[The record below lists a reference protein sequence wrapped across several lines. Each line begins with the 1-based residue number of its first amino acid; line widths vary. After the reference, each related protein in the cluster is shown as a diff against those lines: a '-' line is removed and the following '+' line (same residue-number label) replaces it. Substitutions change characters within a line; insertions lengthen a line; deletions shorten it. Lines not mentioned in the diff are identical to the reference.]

1 MKIRWKFFLILF
13 AFSLVPLIA
22 VTHISQEGTE
32 KLGQSIIDDSRQN
45 LLEIASKA
53 LELTVSNYAKI
64 LHNIG
69 SAVELGLVVIA
80 NSAERALSQAPPVT
94 GPIYFAP
101 DYDDPQK
108 APPDLKRGNGLN
120 RQPNYWTAPGPPVS
134 LEHPVFL
141 IAPGTDATSVQREIA
156 QLTRILPDFKSAI
169 EEFGD
174 FIHWTY
180 VSLENGV
187 HISYPGHGGYP
198 PEYDGRRRP
207 WYQAAINNK
216 PIQGRVLWTPPTVDA
231 TSGLVAFTASR
242 RINYPDGS
250 LAGVAA
256 LDVLITRVIQE
267 NELVSL
273 WSPAMRSFMTT
284 IETRPPDG
292 EPGLLILAQKD
303 YQQQAT
309 SWRSVIEYDWL
320 TSSNNDAL
328 ESITKQLSNQQAGHA
343 TLPYDGVESIWAFAP
358 IDENTQFIIIVPL
371 AVIKNRMDKINDTY
385 LSYVDKQLLTT
396 GIAAVA
402 VFIVLSVA
410 ALLSSRAV
418 TQSLLKIAAAAKK
431 LAQGDFSVRLNL
443 RTGDERDQVI
453 HAFNEMIPKL
463 EDHYRIRNTLELAR
477 EVQQNLLP
485 ITPPNI
491 EGLDIAGA
499 TEYCEQTGGDYYDFF
514 LIGDE
519 IEKRLAVIV
528 GDVSGHGVPSA
539 LLMTTAR
546 ALLRQRAA
554 MPGKPSEIVTDVNRR
569 LSMDTSLTSH
579 FMTLFYCEFNVSAKQ
594 IHWVRAGH
602 EPAIIYDQKT
612 DQFDELKGAG
622 LTLGIDELFEYE
634 QSSRKI
640 EPGQIILIGTDGIW
654 EMHNAAGTMFGK
666 EEIKTIVRQTATTS
680 ADDIQKTIATELA
693 RFRGSS
699 ELEDDV
705 TIVIVKVNG

>member
-13 AFSLVPLIA
+13 AFSLVPLVS

-32 KLGQSIIDDSRQN
+32 KLGQSIINDSRQN
-45 LLEIASKA
+45 LLDIASKA

-64 LHNIG
+64 LRNIG
-69 SAVELGLVVIA
+69 NAVELGLVVIA
-80 NSAERALSQAPPVT
+80 NSAERALAQAPPAT
-94 GPIYFAP
+94 GPIYFAS

-108 APPDLKRGNGLN
+108 APPDLKKGSGQI
-120 RQPNYWTAPGPPVS
+120 RQPNYGDAEAPPVS
-134 LEHPVFL
+134 IEHPVFL
-141 IAPGTDATSVQREIA
+141 IAPGTDAASVQREIS

-169 EEFGD
+169 VEFGD
-174 FIHWTY
+174 FVHWMY
-180 VSLENGV
+180 VSLEKGV
-187 HISYPGHGGYP
+187 HMSYPGHGGYP
-198 PEYDGRRRP
+198 PGYDGRRRP
-207 WYQAAINNK
+207 WYQAAVYTK
-216 PIQGRVLWTPPTVDA
+216 PVHGRVLWTPPNVDA
-231 TSGLVAFTASR
+231 TSGLVTFTASR

-273 WSPAMRSFMTT
+273 WSSAMRSFMTT

-303 YQQQAT
+303 YQQQAN
-309 SWRSVIEYDWL
+309 SWQSVIEYEWL
-320 TSSNNDAL
+320 RSSDKASL
-328 ESITKQLSNQQAGHA
+328 AFITKQLSKQQAGHA
-343 TLPYDGVESIWAFAP
+343 ILPYAGIESIWAFAP
-358 IDENTQFIIIVPL
+358 VDENTQFIIIVPL
-371 AVIKNRMDKINDTY
+371 AVIKSRMDNINQTF

-402 VFIVLSVA
+402 VFIVLTVA

-418 TQSLLKIAAAAKK
+418 TRSLLKIAAAAKK
-431 LAQGDFSVRLNL
+431 LARGDFSVRLNL

-453 HAFNEMIPKL
+453 RAFNEMVPKL

-485 ITPPNI
+485 VKPPKI
-491 EGLDIAGA
+491 KELDIAGA

-514 LIGDE
+514 KVGDA

-554 MPGKPSEIVTDVNRR
+554 MPGKPCEIVTDVNRR

-579 FMTLFYCEFNVSAKQ
+579 FMTLFYSEFNISARQ

-612 DQFDELKGAG
+612 DQFDELKGNG
-622 LTLGIDELFEYE
+622 LTLGVDDTFKYE
-634 QSSRKI
+634 QSSRHI

-654 EMHNAAGTMFGK
+654 EMHNTAGAMFGK
-666 EEIKTIVRQTATTS
+666 EELKNIVGQMAAAS
-680 ADDIQKTIATELA
+680 ADDIQKTIVTELA